1 MAVGVL
7 LAVLTVLLSPL
18 LSTPRTTLLNISST
32 FICPLFSGISF
43 LPLAVVSLSG
53 PAPASLSGAP
63 GAAPAT
69 VPPSL
74 KAWCGGG
81 VARGEKRPGGK
92 GIGTAGGG
100 VGAVANCLIS
110 SVSCRGGRHCCSSC
124 CIRPISK
131 GSRAF
136 ITPAL
141 QAKIASP
148 SVSILYN
155 CWASAYVLT
164 W

>member
-1 MAVGVL
+1 MAVAEGPVAGVEEGVVEVGAVAAGVL
-7 LAVLTVLLSPL
+7 LRALTVLLSPL

-74 KAWCGGG
+74 KAW
-81 VARGEKRPGGK
+81 
-92 GIGTAGGG
+92 
-100 VGAVANCLIS
+100 
-110 SVSCRGGRHCCSSC
+110 
-124 CIRPISK
+124 
-131 GSRAF
+131 
-136 ITPAL
+136 
-141 QAKIASP
+141 
-148 SVSILYN
+148 
-155 CWASAYVLT
+155 
-164 W
+164 